1 MFLSGSEQLE
11 SLREWMDGHKD
22 VEVRPVAQPAA
33 PNSQGTVWD
42 FLAVACAAGGP
53 LVVAVHALQVWIGA
67 QTTDIEIEVGDRRF
81 KVTGRN
87 AQAVLKDVIET
98 AKSLEPPEDPEA
110 PEDPEDPEDPEAPAD
125 PDDPEDPDDPA

>member
-1 MFLSGSEQLE
+1 MTVELRVFLSGSEQLE
-11 SLREWMDGHKD
+11 SLREWMAGHQGVA
-22 VEVRPVAQPAA
+22 VEAVARPAA

-87 AQAVLKDVIET
+87 APAVLREVIET
-98 AKSLEPPEDPEA
+98 AKSLEATPEA
-110 PEDPEDPEDPEAPAD
+110 
-125 PDDPEDPDDPA
+125 PDDPA